1 MDLEEIYNKRDGN
14 MNITNKV
21 TIENYKYASQKKIV

>member
-21 TIENYKYASQKKIV
+21 TIENYKYESRKK